1 MSTSSARRGRIIVVV
16 VVLGCLLLAAVLDR
30 SATTDA
36 SNVTTFVALG
46 PRVPAANAAEAAW
59 YCAEGTS
66 NPGGRADERIFVAN
80 IGDRIAHARIT
91 VMSGPDQVPAVRA
104 LDVPAGSLATLRV
117 ADIVAIP
124 EPGVLVEITGAQAVV
139 THSII
144 GNGDAAIGPCA
155 RDAAAEWHFAA
166 GTTVRGALLWLA
178 LFNPFADD
186 AIVDIAFLTNTGALA
201 PGELQG
207 FVVPGHSRVTVP
219 VHDQARRDALVGTE
233 VVARRGR
240 VVAEQSQVLDGTDGR
255 RGLAL
260 SIGAASLGRKW
271 QFPNG
276 SIVAGRTETLII
288 ANPQGSPAIATV
300 HTGLDGGAL
309 EPETV
314 NLPARTTVAVDLG
327 RRVPAGVGFSV
338 AVDSPDPIVAE
349 TLTALVSPIPAAA
362 RGIATTVGETRAA
375 RRWVIAPARVSAT
388 SIDLVAVVN
397 PGRAPATFRLRARS
411 GGREFTPPDTRRIRL
426 APGKRVLI
434 DLGRRQ
440 VPANGLV
447 VVDATGP
454 VVISR
459 ESSAIPGISVSSAI
473 PDLGRASSP

>member
-1 MSTSSARRGRIIVVV
+1 MSSARRGRIIVVV

-30 SATTDA
+30 SATTQA
-36 SNVTTFVALG
+36 SNATTFVALG
-46 PRVPAANAAEAAW
+46 PRVPAANASETAW

-66 NPGGRADERIFVAN
+66 NPGGRADERVFIAN
-80 IGDRIAHARIT
+80 TGDRVAHARIT
-91 VMSGPDQVPAVRA
+91 VMSGPDQIPAVRA
-104 LDVPAGSLATLRV
+104 LDVQAGSQSTLRV

-155 RDAAAEWHFAA
+155 RDAAPEWHFAA

-186 AIVDIAFLTNTGALA
+186 AVVDISFLTNTGPLA

-219 VHDQARRDALVGTE
+219 VHDQARRDSLVGTA
-233 VVARRGR
+233 VTARRGR

-260 SIGAASLGRKW
+260 SIGAPSLARNW

-276 SIVAGRTETLII
+276 SVVAGRTETLVI
-288 ANPQGSPAIATV
+288 ANPQSSPAIATV

-314 NLPARTTVAVDLG
+314 NLPAGTTVAVDLG
-327 RRVPAGVGFSV
+327 RRVPPGVGFSV
-338 AVDSPDPIVAE
+338 AVDSHDPIVAE
-349 TLTALVSPIPAAA
+349 TLTALVAPIPSAA

-375 RRWVIAPARVSAT
+375 RRWVIAPARASTT
-388 SIDLVAVVN
+388 SIDLVAVLN
-397 PGRAPATFRLRARS
+397 PGQTPATFRLRARS
-411 GGREFTPPDTRRIRL
+411 GGRELAPPDTQRIRL
-426 APGKRVLI
+426 APGKRVLV
-434 DLGRRQ
+434 DLGRRSI
-440 VPANGLV
+440 PADGFVVIDADAPV
-447 VVDATGP
+447 VV
-454 VVISR
+454 SR

-473 PDLGRASSP
+473 PDLDRASSP